1 MKRFRLVMIP
11 LALVAAAGSAGAQRW
26 GGSPAP
32 SGPARLERGAEAG
45 RRRDVERHG
54 LQVGRVSGSGHR
66 CPALSPGARDSAGC
80 LLPGRGRRAGAV
92 VAYVVD
98 TVYTVYTAVPANA
111 VEMKA
116 VTSRRPEPELTA
128 MDVYR
133 QQRFRNP

>member
-11 LALVAAAGSAGAQRW
+11 LALAAAAGSAGAQRW

-32 SGPARLERGAEAG
+32 AG
-45 RRRDVERHG
+45 RHASNVEPRQTTGVTWNGTVSKWGGSPVRDTDARRLRPVHVIPLDAYFPFAVDA
-54 LQVGRVSGSGHR
+54 
-66 CPALSPGARDSAGC
+66 PAP
-80 LLPGRGRRAGAV
+80 V
-92 VAYVVD
+92 TYMVD

-111 VEMKA
+111 VEMKV
-116 VTSRRPEPELTA
+116 VTSSRPEPELTA